1 MREVPEKISDADPAD
16 PEPDGIAIERIVL
29 PTLKYAEGDA
39 ADNCA
44 KDGEGVVAMSTLT
57 TAKVQSR
64 MRPPAFGN

>member
-1 MREVPEKISDADPAD
+1 MRAAPAKISDDEPAD
-16 PEPDGIAIERIVL
+16 PEPDGIAIDWIVV

-44 KDGEGVVAMSTLT
+44 NDGEGVVAMSTLA

-64 MRPPAFGN
+64 IPAPAFGV